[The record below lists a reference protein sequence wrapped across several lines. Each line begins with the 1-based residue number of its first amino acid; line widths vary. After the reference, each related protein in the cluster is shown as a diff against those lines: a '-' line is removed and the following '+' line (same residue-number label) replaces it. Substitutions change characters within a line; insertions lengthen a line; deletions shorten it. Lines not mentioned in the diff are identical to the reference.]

1 MPTVGKYNADQIYH
15 ILEEEMVSLK
25 IKPGE
30 MLSENQLCERFEVS
44 RTIIRTS
51 LQRLEQKGFVKIIP
65 RVGTRVTVIDL
76 DHVTNFI
83 YLRTAVESRVLHD
96 FISVASQ
103 PELEELRFRMKTFEK
118 MVLRCTDRSALT
130 VDETNQMMQTDLNF
144 HRTYFHDMGKDIIWS
159 ALTQP
164 HPNYSRFIR
173 IDMLEGRNLDDVLR
187 EHQSIMQAVDER
199 NADAVDGIISAHL
212 NGGIRRLGP
221 ALYSG
226 EYSGY
231 FQHKDQEA

>member
-1 MPTVGKYNADQIYH
+1 MSNIGKYNADQIYH
-15 ILEEEMVSLK
+15 VLEEEMVSLK

-51 LQRLEQKGFVKIIP
+51 LQRLEQKGFVEIIP
-65 RVGTRVTVIDL
+65 HVGTRVTVIDL

-83 YLRTAVESRVLHD
+83 YLRTAVESRVLRD

-103 PELEELRFRMKTFEK
+103 PELEELRFRVKTFEE
-118 MVLRCTDRSALT
+118 MVLKCTDRSALT
-130 VDETNQMMQTDLNF
+130 VDETNRMMQKDLDI
-144 HRTYFHDMGKDIIWS
+144 HETYFHDMGKDIIWS

-187 EHQSIMQAVDER
+187 EHRSIMQAVDER
-199 NADAVDGIISAHL
+199 NAGAIDGIISAHL

-231 FQHKDQEA
+231 FRHKDRQ